1 MNATLEPTYTDRDR
15 IACLRDL
22 IATQG
27 QLIGIGGHLVRAYVE
42 NQMTNRESDESGA
55 DAFSDEKQ
63 VTFELTAAM
72 DFNSETILKIRDRS
86 YTATSIEPI
95 GDVMISATVDLA

>member
-27 QLIGIGGHLVRAYVE
+27 RLIGIGGQLVRAYIE
-42 NQMTNRESDESGA
+42 NQMVNRESDEAGA
-55 DAFSDEKQ
+55 DAFNDEKQ

-72 DFNSETILKIRDRS
+72 DFNSETVLRIKDRD
-86 YTATSIEPI
+86 YTATAIEPI
-95 GDVMISATVDLA
+95 GDVMISATVNLA